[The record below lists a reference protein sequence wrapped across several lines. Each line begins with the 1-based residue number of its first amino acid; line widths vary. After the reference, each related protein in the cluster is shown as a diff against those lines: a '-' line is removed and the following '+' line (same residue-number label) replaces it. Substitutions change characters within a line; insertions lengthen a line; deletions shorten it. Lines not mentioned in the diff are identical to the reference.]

1 MSESVYVFE
10 RGGWSE
16 SMCDS
21 HVNCVR
27 NYAIVSGQNSFEFHR
42 ACIQLLMFMNV
53 SVDARACVK
62 MARIYYI
69 ANRSLSL
76 KFLRM
81 CNGLAYAICR
91 K

>member
-42 ACIQLLMFMNV
+42 ACIQ
-53 SVDARACVK
+53 R
-62 MARIYYI
+62 
-69 ANRSLSL
+69 
-76 KFLRM
+76 
-81 CNGLAYAICR
+81 
-91 K
+91 